1 MSEPRQPD
9 YATRAPDLP
18 AGQRVAH
25 PLLVWPAVVCGV
37 IALGILASVL
47 GVRGFLLGTLVAV
60 MPVPAYV
67 MLALWLDRFE
77 AEPPQVLAQTFAWG
91 ATVAVLVAM
100 LVTSFAEEAV
110 GAVFG
115 HGVGAF
121 FGSAVSAPVVEE
133 VAKGLALLI
142 LYVELEDEFDGV
154 VDGVVYACMVGLGF
168 GMVENIQYYGEAL
181 TGMVDNE
188 PLSVFLT
195 RGMVTPFAHPFFT
208 AMLGIGLGL
217 AREAPDDERRSLPPL
232 IGLMTAVALHSLW
245 NVAAQSTEW
254 FFLAYLLVMVP
265 AFLGVLWLIVVSL
278 RREGAVIREH
288 LEPLME
294 QGLLEPSELEC
305 LCNARQRTRAT
316 LRAWWH
322 GGRTQWRDRRELH
335 QVASELAFHR
345 WRVGRGL
352 SRGELLDAARDA
364 EYVRQLREL
373 CLRISREG
381 RNSLG

>member
-1 MSEPRQPD
+1 MSELRSPRAADRVPV
-9 YATRAPDLP
+9 P
-18 AGQRVAH
+18 AAAERVAH

-37 IALGILASVL
+37 VSLGILASVL
-47 GVRGFLLGTLVAV
+47 GARGFLLGTLVAV
-60 MPVPAYV
+60 MPVPAYI

-91 ATVAVLVAM
+91 ATVAVLVAL
-100 LVTSFAEEAV
+100 LVNTFAEDAV

-115 HGVGAF
+115 DAVGVF

-168 GMVENIQYYGEAL
+168 GMVENIHYYGEAL
-181 TGMVDNE
+181 TGMGDNE
-188 PLSVFLT
+188 PLSVFVI
-195 RGMVTPFAHPFFT
+195 RGMLSPFAHPFFT

-217 AREAPDDERRSLPPL
+217 AREAPNDDRRSLPPL

-245 NVAAQSTEW
+245 NVAAESTEW
-254 FFLAYLLVMVP
+254 FWLAYLLVMVP
-265 AFLGVLWLIVVSL
+265 AFLGVLWLILVSL
-278 RREGAVIREH
+278 RREGGVIREH
-288 LEPLME
+288 LQPLVHE
-294 QGLLEPSELEC
+294 GLLEEAELEC
-305 LCNARQRTRAT
+305 LCNARLRTRAT
-316 LRAWWH
+316 LHAWWR
-322 GGRTQWRDRRELH
+322 GGRTQCRDRRELH

-345 WRVGRGL
+345 WRVARGL
-352 SRGELLDAARDA
+352 SRGEVLDTARDA

-381 RNSLG
+381 RHSAG